1 MCAAVSSHTASTQQ
15 CLNQVSV
22 VVWDFVP
29 VMQASFLHGTTHAC
43 VLIHILGIIV
53 KNLTAVTQ
61 AETPVRMVRL
71 VETLQMVL
79 LIVLFVLAC
88 LVILGIYVT

>member
-1 MCAAVSSHTASTQQ
+1 M
-15 CLNQVSV
+15 
-22 VVWDFVP
+22 
-29 VMQASFLHGTTHAC
+29 
-43 VLIHILGIIV
+43 

-79 LIVLFVLAC
+79 LIVLIVLAC
-88 LVILGIYVT
+88 LDILGIYVTQISMNVPHNPVKIRDSV